1 MTGWRTKA
9 VSRIEV
15 LVIAAVVGL
24 VIAAV
29 GFFWMRSGERARAE
43 MCGRILES
51 YGKAFAAYAADYGE
65 VLPYEN
71 VGAESQGHLVWRE
84 AVAPY
89 MDADADA
96 DLCPSVDTDVPNY
109 EEGYRM
115 NSKLGRRRADPPQ
128 PYRRLSTLDQPD
140 KTVLLFDSRYGGTKR
155 SLKGRIDDVD
165 YRHLGAAN
173 LLFAD
178 WHVAS
183 FEKAELEEA
192 SGWLPA
198 KMIWDPDAAGGN

>member
-1 MTGWRTKA
+1 MTRCRATA

-15 LVIAAVVGL
+15 LVIATVVGL
-24 VIAAV
+24 AIAAV
-29 GFFWMRSGERARAE
+29 GFFWVRSSERTRAE
-43 MCGRILES
+43 MCSRILES
-51 YGKAFAAYAADYGE
+51 YGKAFAAYAADHGG

-71 VGAESQGHLVWRE
+71 VGAESQGHVAWRE
-84 AVAPY
+84 AVAGY
-89 MDADADA
+89 MNADA
-96 DLCPSVDTDVPNY
+96 DLCPSVDTGVPNY

-128 PYRRLSTLDQPD
+128 PYRRLSTLEQPD
-140 KTVLLFDSRYGGTKR
+140 TTVLLFDGRYGGTKR

-173 LLFAD
+173 VLFAD

-198 KMIWDPDAAGGN
+198 KMIWDPDAAAGRN